1 MAFAIGTESVIALS
15 ANEDFSG
22 FVGLVWIGEEG
33 EGAEQGYAKAQYE
46 DFVLDMVESEP
57 YPPKVVQLVQVLHCQ
72 DEGPGLVNGS

>member
-57 YPPKVVQLVQVLHCQ
+57 YPPKVVQLVQELHCQ
-72 DEGPGLVNGS
+72 DEGHGLVNGG